1 MIHKFIWSLFGWLIW
16 ATCVEAQVPQP
27 IRQLLRQPYM
37 EGASF
42 SLMVKEVES
51 GRTLFAYDTLRQMTP
66 ASVMKS
72 VTTATALEL
81 LGADY
86 RFPTVIE
93 YDGSIKQGHLHGNLY
108 IKGSGDPSLG
118 SAFLEKEVDFIGE
131 WIAAIRAAG
140 IQAIEGAVI
149 ADEQLFDTEGTSLKW
164 VVEDMGTDYG
174 AGSYGL
180 NVFDNRFK
188 LGLQTGEAGS
198 RPQVKGV
205 EPWIDLR
212 FHNYMTAQKVTTDSC
227 YIMGAPFSNERYLY
241 GVVPAGKAYLQL
253 QGDIP
258 DPPTFL
264 ADYLTKQ
271 LRKAGIT
278 VKGTPSC
285 YRVLQEAGQWPTGA
299 RETLITTYS
308 PPLSELIRITNFVSH
323 NLFADAL
330 LKTIGLRYQPKKGE
344 VISSFGRGVQVL
356 RNYWERQGLDVATL
370 YQVDGSGLAAI
381 NKLSTAFMTDFLC
394 YMRNKAIQSTVFNN
408 SLPRVG
414 IEGSVRNFWKGN
426 NAAKLKSGSM
436 TRVKGYAGYVNQGGK
451 EYAIALFVNHYAC
464 DGKVMNQAI
473 EKLLTALF
481 TP

>member
-1 MIHKFIWSLFGWLIW
+1 MIHKLVCSLLWLFSW
-16 ATCVEAQVPQP
+16 AALVEAQVPQP
-27 IRQLLRQPYM
+27 VRQLLRQPYM

-51 GRTLFAYDTLRQMTP
+51 GQTLFAYDSLRQMTP

-72 VTTATALEL
+72 LTTATALEL

-86 RFPTVIE
+86 RFPTTIE
-93 YDGSIKQGHLHGNLY
+93 RDGTIAQGCLHGNLY

-118 SAFLEKEVDFIGE
+118 SAFLEEEVDFIGE

-140 IQAIEGAVI
+140 IQTIEGSVI
-149 ADEQLFDTEGTSLKW
+149 ADERQFDTEGTSLKW

-198 RPQVKGV
+198 RPQVKGI
-205 EPWIDLR
+205 EPWMDLR
-212 FHNYMTAQKVTTDSC
+212 FHNYMTAQRVASDSC

-241 GVVPAGKAYLQL
+241 GVVPAGRAYLEL

-271 LRKAGIT
+271 LRKAGIE
-278 VKGTPSC
+278 VKGAPSC
-285 YRVLQEAGQWPTGA
+285 YRLLKEAGQWPTGS
-299 RETLITTYS
+299 REALVTTYS

-344 VISSFGRGVQVL
+344 VISSFGRGVKVL
-356 RNYWERQGLDVATL
+356 RDYWAQKGLDLATV
-370 YQVDGSGLAAI
+370 YQVDGSGLAPI
-381 NKLSTAFMTDFLC
+381 NKLSTSFMVDFLR
-394 YMRNKAIQSTVFNN
+394 YMRNSSSQSTVFNN
-408 SLPRVG
+408 SLPRAGV
-414 IEGSVRNFWKGN
+414 EGSLRNFWKGSIP
-426 NAAKLKSGSM
+426 AKLKSGSM
-436 TRVKGYAGYVNQGGK
+436 TRVKGYAGYVTLAGK
-451 EYAIALFVNHYAC
+451 EYAIALFVNHYGC
-464 DGKVMNQAI
+464 DGKEMNRAI
-473 EKLLTALF
+473 EQLLTALF

>member
-1 MIHKFIWSLFGWLIW
+1 MIHKLIHSLFVLLVW
-16 ATCVEAQVPQP
+16 ATCAEAQVPQP

-72 VTTATALEL
+72 LTTATALEL

-86 RFPTVIE
+86 RFPTTIE
-93 YDGSIKQGHLHGNLY
+93 YDGTIEQGCLNGNLY

-118 SAFLEKEVDFIGE
+118 SSFLKEEVDFMGE
-131 WIAAIRAAG
+131 WITAIRNAG
-140 IQAIEGAVI
+140 IQTIEGAVI

-198 RPQVKGV
+198 RPQVKGI
-205 EPWIDLR
+205 EPWIDLH

-241 GVVPAGKAYLQL
+241 GVVPAGKAYHEL

-271 LRKAGIT
+271 LRNAGIE
-278 VKGTPSC
+278 VKGAPSC
-285 YRVLQEAGQWPTGA
+285 YRLLQEAGEWPTKTC
-299 RETLITTYS
+299 EPLITTYS
-308 PPLSELIRITNFVSH
+308 PPLSELVRITNFVSH

-344 VISSFGRGVQVL
+344 VISSFGRGVKVL
-356 RNYWERQGLDVATL
+356 REYWEQQGLDVATL

-394 YMRNKAIQSTVFNN
+394 YMRKHATQSTVFNN

-414 IEGSVRNFWKGN
+414 IEGSVRNFWKGKIS
-426 NAAKLKSGSM
+426 AKLKSGSM
-436 TRVKGYAGYVNQGGK
+436 TRVKGYAGYVTKAGK
-451 EYAIALFVNHYAC
+451 EYAIALFVNHYGC
-464 DGKVMNQAI
+464 DGKEMNRAI

-481 TP
+481 TF

>member
-1 MIHKFIWSLFGWLIW
+1 MIHKLIYGLFGLLVW

-27 IRQLLRQPYM
+27 IRRLLRQPYM

-51 GRTLFAYDTLRQMTP
+51 GQVLFAYDTLRQMTP

-72 VTTATALEL
+72 LTTATALEL

-86 RFPTVIE
+86 RFPTTIE
-93 YDGSIKQGHLHGNLY
+93 YDGIIEQGCLHGNLY

-118 SAFLEKEVDFIGE
+118 SSFLEEEIDFIGE

-140 IQAIEGAVI
+140 IQAIEGTVI
-149 ADEQLFDTEGTSLKW
+149 ADEQLFDTEGTSMKW

-198 RPQVKGV
+198 LPQVKGI

-227 YIMGAPFSNERYLY
+227 YIIGAPFSNERYLY
-241 GVVPAGKAYLQL
+241 GVVPAGKAYHEL

-264 ADYLTKQ
+264 ANYLTKQ
-271 LRKAGIT
+271 LRKAGIE

-285 YRVLQEAGQWPTGA
+285 HRLLQEAGQWPAGS
-299 RETLITTYS
+299 REALITTYS
-308 PPLSELIRITNFVSH
+308 PPLSELVRITNFVSH

-344 VISSFGRGVQVL
+344 VISSFGRGVKVL
-356 RNYWERQGLDVATL
+356 REYWQQQGLDVATL

-394 YMRNKAIQSTVFNN
+394 YMRKHSTQSTVFNN

-414 IEGSVRNFWKGN
+414 IEGSVRNFWKGKIS
-426 NAAKLKSGSM
+426 AKLKSGSM
-436 TRVKGYAGYVNQGGK
+436 TRVKGYAGYVTKAGK
-451 EYAIALFVNHYAC
+451 EYAIALFVNHYGC
-464 DGKVMNQAI
+464 DGKEMNRAI

-481 TP
+481 IP

>member
-1 MIHKFIWSLFGWLIW
+1 MIYKLYSLLGLLLW
-16 ATCVEAQVPQP
+16 AICVEAQVPQP

-51 GRTLFAYDTLRQMTP
+51 GEVRFAYDTLRQMTP

-72 VTTATALEL
+72 LTTATALEL
-81 LGADY
+81 LGPDY
-86 RFPTVIE
+86 RFPTSLE
-93 YDGSIKQGHLHGNLY
+93 YDGTVEQGHLKGNLY

-118 SAFLEKEVDFIGE
+118 SAFLEEEVDFIGE

-140 IQAIEGAVI
+140 IQSIEGAVI
-149 ADEQLFDTEGTSLKW
+149 ADEQLFDTEGISLKW

-188 LGLQTGEAGS
+188 LGLQTGEPGS

-205 EPWIDLR
+205 EPWIDLH

-227 YIMGAPFSNERYLY
+227 YIIGAPFSNERYLY
-241 GVVPAGKAYLQL
+241 GIVPAGKAYHQL

-271 LRKAGIT
+271 LRKAGVE
-278 VKGTPSC
+278 VKGTPTC
-285 YRVLQEAGQWPTGA
+285 YRLLNEAGEWPSLP

-330 LKTIGLRYQPKKGE
+330 LKTIGLRYQPQPGE
-344 VISSFGRGVQVL
+344 VISSFGRGVKVL
-356 RNYWERQGLDVATL
+356 RDYWEKRGLNVATL

-381 NKLSTAFMTDFLC
+381 NKLSTAFVTDFLC
-394 YMRNKAIQSTVFNN
+394 YMRTQSAQSTVFCH

-414 IEGSVRNFWKGN
+414 IEGSVRNFWKGSVS
-426 NAAKLKSGSM
+426 ARLKSGSM
-436 TRVKGYAGYVNQGGK
+436 TRVKGYAGYVKQGGK
-451 EYAIALFVNHYAC
+451 EYAIALFVNQYGC
-464 DGKVMNQAI
+464 DGKEINRAI

>member
-1 MIHKFIWSLFGWLIW
+1 MIHKLICSLLGLLVW
-16 ATCVEAQVPQP
+16 ATHLEAQVPQP

-51 GRTLFAYDTLRQMTP
+51 GRTLFAYDTLQQMTP

-72 VTTATALEL
+72 LTTATALEL
-81 LGADY
+81 LGEDY
-86 RFPTVIE
+86 RFPTTIE
-93 YDGSIKQGHLHGNLY
+93 YDGTIEQGHLNGNLY

-118 SAFLEKEVDFIGE
+118 SSFLEEEVDFAGE
-131 WIAAIRAAG
+131 WIAAIRNAG
-140 IQAIEGAVI
+140 IQTIEGAVI

-198 RPQVKGV
+198 RPQVKGI

-212 FHNYMTAQKVTTDSC
+212 FHNYMIAQKVATDSC

-271 LRKAGIT
+271 LRKVGIK

-285 YRVLQEAGQWPTGA
+285 YRLLQEAGEWPTKS
-299 RETLITTYS
+299 RKPLITTYS
-308 PPLSELIRITNFVSH
+308 PPLSKLVRITNFVSH

-344 VISSFGRGVQVL
+344 VISSFGRGVKVL
-356 RNYWERQGLDVATL
+356 REYWEQQGLDVATL

-381 NKLSTAFMTDFLC
+381 NKLSTAFTTDFLC
-394 YMRNKAIQSTVFNN
+394 YMRKQSSYSTVFNN

-426 NAAKLKSGSM
+426 ISAKLKSGSM
-436 TRVKGYAGYVNQGGK
+436 TRVKGYAGYVTQAGRT
-451 EYAIALFVNHYAC
+451 YAIALFVNHYGC
-464 DGKVMNQAI
+464 DGKEMNRAI
-473 EKLLTALF
+473 EKLLNGLF
-481 TP
+481 MQ

>member
-1 MIHKFIWSLFGWLIW
+1 MIYKLYSLLGLLIW
-16 ATCVEAQVPQP
+16 AICVEAQVPQP

-72 VTTATALEL
+72 LTTATALEL
-81 LGADY
+81 LGEDF
-86 RFPTVIE
+86 RFPTTIE
-93 YDGSIKQGHLHGNLY
+93 YDGSIKQGCLHGNLY

-118 SAFLEKEVDFIGE
+118 SSFLEEEVDFMAE
-131 WIAAIRAAG
+131 WIAAIRNAG
-140 IQAIEGAVI
+140 IQTIEGAVI

-164 VVEDMGTDYG
+164 VAEDMGADYG

-180 NVFDNRFK
+180 NVFDNRYK

-198 RPQVKGV
+198 RPQVKGI

-212 FHNYMTAQKVTTDSC
+212 FHNYMIAQKVATDSC
-227 YIMGAPFSNERYLY
+227 YIMGVPFSNERYLY
-241 GVVPAGKAYLQL
+241 GVVPAGKAYHQL
-253 QGDIP
+253 QGNIP
-258 DPPTFL
+258 DPPAFL

-271 LRKAGIT
+271 LRKVGIK

-285 YRVLQEAGQWPTGA
+285 YRLLQEAGEWPTKS
-299 RETLITTYS
+299 RKPLITTYS
-308 PPLSELIRITNFVSH
+308 PPLSELVRITNFVSH

-330 LKTIGLRYQPKKGE
+330 LKTIGLCYQPKKGE
-344 VISSFGRGVQVL
+344 VISSFSRGVKVL
-356 RNYWERQGLDVATL
+356 RDYWEQQGLDVATL

-381 NKLSTAFMTDFLC
+381 NKLSTAFITDFLC
-394 YMRNKAIQSTVFNN
+394 YMRKQSVHSTVFNN

-414 IEGSVRNFWKGN
+414 FEGSVRNFWKGN
-426 NAAKLKSGSM
+426 ISAKLKSGSM
-436 TRVKGYAGYVNQGGK
+436 TRVKGYAGYVTQAGK
-451 EYAIALFVNHYAC
+451 EYAIALFVNHYGC
-464 DGKVMNQAI
+464 DGKEMNRAI
-473 EKLLTALF
+473 EKLLNGLF
-481 TP
+481 MQ